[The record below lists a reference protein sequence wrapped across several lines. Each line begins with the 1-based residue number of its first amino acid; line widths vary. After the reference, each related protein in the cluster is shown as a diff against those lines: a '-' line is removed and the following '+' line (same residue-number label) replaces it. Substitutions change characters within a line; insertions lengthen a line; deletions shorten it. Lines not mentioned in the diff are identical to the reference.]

1 MKTKPMSQKTNI
13 NCLCLIFCHN
23 NEHHEKVSVTAF
35 PATCIYCRVFALR
48 HHATRMNYSYYR
60 GTHAI
65 NMYIN
70 RSFVFVI
77 RFLMILVQSV
87 EKYSKIN
94 YTITFAIDFKLL

>member
-1 MKTKPMSQKTNI
+1 MSQKTNI
-13 NCLCLIFCHN
+13 NCLCLIYFSN
-23 NEHHEKVSVTAF
+23 NEHHEKVSDTAF
-35 PATCIYCRVFALR
+35 PATCIYCKVFALR
-48 HHATRMNYSYYR
+48 HHAKRMNHLYYR